1 MIYRRYTV
9 PTVWEE
15 MERMQREM
23 GKLMNGFTFERPLGA
38 ATFPAIN
45 AWTTDDE
52 EVVTAELPGVNPDDI
67 EISIV
72 NDVLTI
78 SGERKPADPDGDMRY
93 HRRER
98 FTGKF
103 TRSIQLAFVVDANK
117 VTAGYENGV
126 LKVTL
131 PRAEADKP
139 RKIAV
144 KQLSA

>member
-1 MIYRRYTV
+1 MIYRRYSV

-23 GKLMNGFTFERPLGA
+23 SKMMGGSTFERPFGA
-38 ATFPAIN
+38 TAFPAIN
-45 AWTTDDE
+45 AWTTEDE
-52 EVVTAELPGVNPDDI
+52 EIVTVELPGVSPD
-67 EISIV
+67 EIDLSIV

-78 SGERKPADPDGDMRY
+78 SGERKAATPEGELRY

-98 FTGKF
+98 FAGKF
-103 TRSIQLAFVVDANK
+103 SRSMQLAFVVDANK

-126 LKVTL
+126 LKITL

>member
-9 PTVWEE
+9 PTVLEE

-23 GKLMNGFTFERPLGA
+23 SKMMGGFSFERPLGA
-38 ATFPAIN
+38 AVFPAIN

-52 EVVTAELPGVNPDDI
+52 EVVTAQMPGISPDDI
-67 EISIV
+67 DISIT

-78 SGERKPADPDGDMRY
+78 SGERYAVQETDLRY

-98 FTGKF
+98 TNGKF
-103 TRSIQLAFVVDANK
+103 SRSIQLAFPVAADK
-117 VTAGYENGV
+117 VSAGYENGV

-139 RKIAV
+139 RKISV
-144 KQLSA
+144 VTR

>member
-1 MIYRRYTV
+1 MIYRRYSV
-9 PTVWEE
+9 PSIWEE

-23 GKLMNGFTFERPLGA
+23 NKMLNSFGFERPSGA
-38 ATFPAIN
+38 GIFPAIN
-45 AWTTDDE
+45 AWTTEDE
-52 EVVTAELPGVNPDDI
+52 EIVTAELPGVDPADI
-67 EISIV
+67 DISIV

-78 SGERKPADPDGDMRY
+78 SGERKPIDTDSELRY

-103 TRSIQLAFVVDANK
+103 TRSMQLAFAVDASK
-117 VTAGYENGV
+117 VTAAYENGV

-139 RKIAV
+139 RKITV
-144 KQLSA
+144 KAR